1 MIYRHFCGN
10 RCAKS
15 QNEMKRFPKQTRE
28 SFRGVSEKRRR
39 EVGKLQG
46 IRLQVR
52 PCSWSGNAIGALPKI
67 NWLLSRK

>member
-1 MIYRHFCGN
+1 MIYRHLCGN

-28 SFRGVSEKRRR
+28 SFRWLKGGGTWEKRRR

-46 IRLQVR
+46 IRLLVR

-67 NWLLSRK
+67 N